1 MKQSILGKWH
11 CRLLMASFGLAM
23 LFSSS
28 VFAQSGTWG
37 NLTWNLSTDS
47 VLTISGTG
55 SMQSGSF
62 PWNTSTYRE
71 KIKSVI
77 IEEGVTSVAYNA
89 FYSSSLKLES
99 VTLPSSLD
107 SIGDRAFYQQKLLQ
121 EISIPENVSYV
132 GNQAFAYCDNLK
144 IVYWNTSKITLN
156 AWSSSSTPFYSSKNI
171 NTFVF
176 SDKIKTIPDYLCYG
190 LSSLAQVSLP
200 ATLDSIGYQ
209 AFYQTALREIT
220 IPENVS
226 YVGNQ
231 AFASC
236 DSLTTVHWNTSKMRM
251 NNIWSSSN
259 APFNNS
265 KNITTVTFDNNVKVI
280 PNYLFRNCTNLTQ
293 VSLPAALDT
302 IGGSAFYGTKI
313 KEIKLPDGV
322 QYIGGTAFYQ
332 TLLQTITLPEG
343 LQYIGGSAFAQTP
356 LQAINIPESVEYI
369 GYRTFHQTS
378 IREITIPKNVSEIGD
393 NAFGDCDSLKTVH
406 WNTNKITTWD
416 KYSSEIPFDGCDNLT
431 TIIFDD
437 SIHVIPKYIC
447 SGLASLLNVTLPAA
461 LDSIH
466 DDAFYG
472 TGIKEITI
480 PENVVYMDNSAFTY
494 DSIKTVHWKASKYP
508 QKFPFRG
515 CTTLTFGE
523 NITSIPKNFCSNA
536 KKVAHVTLPTAVD
549 SIGDNAFAGTQL
561 TEIICSD
568 SLRYIGQGAFNNSL
582 LTAITFPE
590 ALTYI
595 GDGAFYNTQLTEI
608 TIPENVTYIGKGA
621 FNASALKTVYWNA
634 KDLQMTLSDKWKPLS
649 TSVTA
654 ITFGD
659 SVKMIPAYVCQG
671 MSSLKQ
677 VTLPSSLEKIG
688 SYAFS
693 RTGIQSIEFPQTLTH
708 IYKQAFEYAPIKEV
722 TLPDG
727 LLYLGD
733 YVFWGYHLKRLNLP
747 ASLQSV
753 GKMYNTSSSSTSNF
767 VSSTIDY
774 LEIAAHDSCLST
786 VPLFQLVD
794 TIKTLVIAE
803 HIDSI
808 DITRWFS
815 NVNNIYVENLQYN
828 PVTLK
833 YVMTPVSYAQF
844 MNGELLAVDVDGDG
858 IIETPLNTSSSVYHP
873 LGFKKCTLN
882 KQANAQKSLIPF
894 TYNNDDKVDY
904 YYHQSGDSYY
914 NRKDTVYIYTNEQDS
929 ISLRCKIASSLN
941 YDKVGVLDINADG
954 LTDIFLTDEIA
965 IQQADGS
972 YLMHAID
979 YLLPEEVD
987 SAIYQQK
994 VYSGPYRTQGLGSGF
1009 SSISATP
1016 QSPYYETDGS
1026 YFAMDI
1032 DRNGYMDILDLATGN
1047 VRLNFGNNQFR
1058 LLNIG
1063 GRILDIKDL
1072 NGDAVPDI
1080 LFYNKDT
1087 KTTYFMYYK
1096 DNGFVVKTLVEDL
1109 PVAKAWCY
1117 DFDRDGDADILLA
1130 FNYDYTIKYSFL
1142 VFYRNDGNDKY
1153 VKKENAFPETLE
1165 FRDCKDIDND
1175 GYYEIIAGHGIST
1188 SFYSGYDWYNII
1200 RCSSKLQ
1207 ATISTDTI
1215 SYPNTTSVG
1224 SLAIGDFDN
1233 DGLVEYNLTANK
1245 SYLTSTFAGIPNTAP
1260 LQMEA
1265 PTIIYD
1271 GYSQH
1276 LQISWK
1282 DGIDAETQSVD
1293 LTCALRIGSAPGK
1306 GDILYAHAKADGQRL
1321 NLKEGNMGNE
1331 HQYMFNV
1338 RGLKQGKYYIAVQA
1352 VDGNAKGGAWSEECV
1367 YEHTLL
1373 SSAFSINKP
1382 EITTMDTLVI
1392 ALHAPK
1398 NENYT
1403 YDWNF
1408 GDSVVVVKEES
1419 NRIYLYYNTAG
1430 KRTITLQVTDEAG
1443 NQSELSEQAVN
1454 IFPCKLVEESYSN
1467 SPSFLVDFN
1476 QDGILDGVNKD
1487 GFLENDGTG
1496 NFTSIGKLFNLNLDF
1511 YTCVLGGSGTGTGN
1525 DHRCIDYN
1533 MDGLPDI
1540 LGYTNKGNV
1549 FINLEDKDFE
1559 PLAINTTYFG
1569 RPFTSLSGGSA
1580 VYVNTE
1586 FFHDFNNDGQPDM
1599 LLNNSITP
1607 NVGKMQFGKSIALPT
1622 ERDIQGVY
1630 DFNRDGY
1637 LDILSSVRV
1646 KEENKWINHPLIIL
1660 NKGNWMFETIILD
1673 NIVNSGKVADID
1685 NDGYVDFITI
1695 PTTMTYQ
1702 IYYGDS
1708 NNTYQRTE
1716 TIYMP
1721 ADFEGSIDAYNDYIF
1736 DIDNNGYLDIITGCS
1751 GCSDYIYIIYNFED
1765 YFDLNLS
1772 QDITH
1777 YNSSS
1782 DSWADVNGDQ
1792 TPDLLSGPI
1801 LNHDGLIIRGINNLN
1816 QTRITN
1822 TPPATPTNLRMY
1834 QTPEGV
1840 VLEWNDSQDKET
1852 PRVQMRYN
1860 VGVKKSGAT
1869 GEDAYIISP
1878 LNGGSDVAAIVPSH
1892 LYLRSTRMVIPNTAL
1907 EIGKDYEFTVQAID
1921 GWNAT
1926 SATSAPFTFTMQE
1939 SNGIVLS
1946 AYETCMGEPIT
1957 AFYSGGDIGVWEVDG
1972 GEVVTL
1978 DNGSLEIT
1986 YMEGGLHTIA
1996 ITVDEKRYE
2005 ASVYVKSDSTDITFS
2020 LPPTV
2025 LGGAPVY
2032 FTLPEAFA
2040 DPSNDVKITG
2050 DAKIQRRNGTLEAVA
2065 YFPKENG
2072 TYAISVHYKGRGA
2085 CQNEVVY
2092 TQTTQ
2097 VLGNNVT
2104 PVISIVGIDET
2115 TQKNV
2120 IRWET
2125 PANILEQTDLF
2136 DQIWVQKEANRTNDF
2151 VTIAK
2156 LPLTASEF
2164 VDMSSD
2170 PTVRK
2175 SRYRLKLTTTYG
2187 GESQASAVHSNV
2199 HVTLN
2204 KGLQNSV
2211 NIIWTPYE
2219 GGVID
2224 QYTILRGTSP
2234 DNLQVLTTASGYE
2247 TSYTDKTVVE
2257 GEDYYY
2263 ALSYSNTYETEWI
2276 TLNKGQRN
2284 KPAMVRSN
2292 VATGSSNIVA
2302 SNESYETIFPTAL
2315 SIHTLE
2321 TDSKIT
2327 NQQTKLHLYP
2337 AFIPN
2342 NATIGRVAW
2351 SITAGANLAQIDNN
2365 GELSYIGNGQSGSVI
2380 VEGRTIDGSNLSN
2393 TITIPVEWKIDTVYV
2408 ESIEL
2413 SPSVVNLSPSQTA
2426 VQMQARPWPENATVQ
2441 NVAWSLTGDYDGIV
2455 TISEDGL
2462 ITAYKNS
2469 NDKNI
2474 QVVATAQ
2481 DGSGVTA
2488 TAPVTVTD
2496 FLGIL
2501 TESITITG
2509 CETTTTLGY
2518 ACTLTAQHTPQE
2530 AIPQITWS
2538 VVEGIDLLSI
2548 DQNGNVQTL
2557 GCTGTAIVRASAN
2570 DGSGV
2575 YADHSIVVDF
2585 GEIIVMD
2592 RWNQVIDSVL
2602 YLTSN
2607 DFTMSEINGYKN
2619 AYSLGGWNWEQ
2630 WEVVEGNDIIKIV
2643 DTQFHIFTTTG
2654 KNGKAVVRLT
2664 HRTCPSMYKD
2674 IVIMIDGV
2682 EPRIVLSLSNPSFDE
2697 THETIRVSAVS
2708 STGGIGG
2715 VPLSNFDWKV
2725 TNGEDIATILS
2736 TGWRSCEL
2744 KATGKKG
2751 NVTVCVTAE
2760 AQGVTYT
2767 ADTTIIADF
2776 PASVSVTGIMLDY
2789 TEVTLEIGNSIQ
2801 LTATVSPSDADD
2813 QSIEWKSDNTNV
2825 ATVTN
2830 GLVEAINS
2838 GIATITATTQDG
2850 GYTASCQVQVV
2861 SGNYGEE
2868 CENISYSETFSTS
2881 LGEFTS
2887 INASGADAWVNNS
2900 QSSFVQINS
2909 YDSGANDDWLI
2920 SPAFDLTNKK
2930 SAIVSFTHVTAYGNK
2945 DNHYTHCMVKVSA
2958 DYVLTGDV
2966 NTATWHTIPNVA
2978 YSAYNWAWVDQTF
2991 ILPEVILGS
3000 PYVVIAFHYNV
3011 TSKDDLPA
3019 WKIKNFTLEAECQT
3033 TTTDVILPNE
3043 EDRPAV
3049 RKIIENG
3056 IMYIVYPTGDK
3067 YTIDGRKVD

>member
-1 MKQSILGKWH
+1 MKQSFISKWH
-11 CRLLMASFGLAM
+11 CKLLVCSFYLAM
-23 LFSSS
+23 LFPLSL
-28 VFAQSGTWG
+28 FAESGTWG
-37 NLTWNLSTDS
+37 NLTWNLSTDG

-77 IEEGVTSVAYNA
+77 IEEGVTSIAQKA
-89 FYSSSLKLES
+89 FYSSYKNLS
-99 VTLPSSLD
+99 VVQLPASID
-107 SIGDRAFYQQKLLQ
+107 SIG
-121 EISIPENVSYV
+121 
-132 GNQAFAYCDNLK
+132 
-144 IVYWNTSKITLN
+144 T
-156 AWSSSSTPFYSSKNI
+156 
-171 NTFVF
+171 
-176 SDKIKTIPDYLCYG
+176 
-190 LSSLAQVSLP
+190 
-200 ATLDSIGYQ
+200 
-209 AFYQTALREIT
+209 
-220 IPENVS
+220 
-226 YVGNQ
+226 
-231 AFASC
+231 
-236 DSLTTVHWNTSKMRM
+236 
-251 NNIWSSSN
+251 
-259 APFNNS
+259 
-265 KNITTVTFDNNVKVI
+265 
-280 PNYLFRNCTNLTQ
+280 
-293 VSLPAALDT
+293 
-302 IGGSAFYGTKI
+302 SAFYGTQI
-313 KEIKLPDGV
+313 K
-322 QYIGGTAFYQ
+322 A
-332 TLLQTITLPEG
+332 ITLPEG
-343 LQYIGGSAFAQTP
+343 LRYIG
-356 LQAINIPESVEYI
+356 NM
-369 GYRTFHQTS
+369 
-378 IREITIPKNVSEIGD
+378 
-393 NAFGDCDSLKTVH
+393 
-406 WNTNKITTWD
+406 
-416 KYSSEIPFDGCDNLT
+416 
-431 TIIFDD
+431 
-437 SIHVIPKYIC
+437 
-447 SGLASLLNVTLPAA
+447 
-461 LDSIH
+461 
-466 DDAFYG
+466 AFYG
-472 TGIKEITI
+472 TGIKELTI
-480 PENVVYMDNSAFTY
+480 PENVVYMAYNAFTY
-494 DSIKTVHWKASKYP
+494 DSIKTVHWRASKYP
-508 QKFPFRG
+508 ETFPFRG

-523 NITSIPKNFCSNA
+523 NITSIPEYFCYNA
-536 KKVAHVTLPTAVD
+536 PEVAHVTLPTALD

-568 SLRYIGQGAFNNSL
+568 SLRYIGQYAFSGTL
-582 LTAITFPE
+582 LTS
-590 ALTYI
+590 
-595 GDGAFYNTQLTEI
+595 I
-608 TIPENVTYIGKGA
+608 TIPEYVTYIGKGA

-634 KDLQMTLSDKWKPLS
+634 KDLQMTFSDTWKPLS

-671 MSSLKQ
+671 LSALKQ

-733 YVFWGYHLKRLNLP
+733 YVFLGYHLKRFNLP

-753 GKMYNTSSSSTSNF
+753 GNMYNTSSSSTSNS
-767 VSSTIDY
+767 VNSTMDY
-774 LEIAAHDSCLST
+774 LEIAAHDSCLAT
-786 VPLFQLVD
+786 VPLFRLID
-794 TIKTLVIAE
+794 TIKTLVISE
-803 HIDSI
+803 NIDSI
-808 DITRWFS
+808 DITRWFG
-815 NVNNIYVENLQYN
+815 NVKNIYVENIQYN
-828 PVTLK
+828 PATLK
-833 YVMTPVSYAQF
+833 YAVTPISYAQF
-844 MNGELLAVDVDGDG
+844 MNTELLAVDIDGDG
-858 IIETPLNTSSSVYHP
+858 MMEAPNNAILYHP
-873 LGFKKCTLN
+873 LGFKKCQVSDLN
-882 KQANAQKSLIPF
+882 KQFVPF
-894 TYNNDDKVDY
+894 AYNNDGKVDY
-904 YYHQSGDSYY
+904 YYHKHFSSSYY
-914 NRKDTVYIYTNEQDS
+914 TTDSIYVYIDGQDS
-929 ISLRCKIASSLN
+929 ISLRHIIPSQNKDKI
-941 YDKVGVLDINADG
+941 GVLDVNSDG

-972 YLMHAID
+972 YLMQTID

-987 SAIYQQK
+987 SAIYQKQF
-994 VYSGPYRTQGLGSGF
+994 YTGPVKTHGIGIGF
-1009 SSISATP
+1009 SSIGVTP
-1016 QSPYYETDGS
+1016 QPSYYETEGS

-1096 DNGFVVKTLVEDL
+1096 DNDFVVKTLVEDL

-1130 FNYDYTIKYSFL
+1130 FNYDHVTKYSFL

-1153 VKKENAFPETLE
+1153 VKKENAFPEIFE

-1175 GYYEIIAGHGIST
+1175 GYYEIIAGHCIST
-1188 SFYSGYDWYNII
+1188 SSNSDYDWYNII

-1215 SYPNTTSVG
+1215 SYPNTTRVG
-1224 SLAIGDFDN
+1224 SLAIGDIDN
-1233 DGLVEYNLTANK
+1233 DGLVEYNFETKMYKNVN
-1245 SYLTSTFAGIPNTAP
+1245 SYVYYYPISTFAGIPNTAP
-1260 LQMEA
+1260 QQMEA

-1282 DGIDAETQSVD
+1282 DGVDAETQSVD
-1293 LTCALRIGSAPGK
+1293 LTYALRIGSAPGK

-1367 YEHTLL
+1367 YDHTLL
-1373 SSAFSINKP
+1373 SSSFSINSS
-1382 EITTMDTLVI
+1382 EITTVDTLVI
-1392 ALHAPK
+1392 ALHAPI
-1398 NENYT
+1398 NEAYT

-1408 GDSVVVVKEES
+1408 GDSAVVVKEES

-1430 KRTITLQVTDEAG
+1430 KRTITLQVTDEIG
-1443 NQSELSEQAVN
+1443 NRSELSEQTVN
-1454 IFPCKLVEESYSN
+1454 VVPCNFNTKLSRTDII
-1467 SPSFLVDFN
+1467 PSLFVDLN
-1476 QDGILDGVNKD
+1476 QDGIIDGI
-1487 GFLENDGTG
+1487 GG
-1496 NFTSIGKLFNLNLDF
+1496 NFAQNNGNGSFSSIGKIFNLNLDF
-1511 YTCVLGGSGTGTGN
+1511 YAGYTGSN
-1525 DHRCIDYN
+1525 CRCIDYN

-1549 FINLEDKDFE
+1549 FVNLEDNDFE
-1559 PLAINTTYFG
+1559 ILNIDTKYFTG
-1569 RPFTSLSGGSA
+1569 PFTNMGGNAS
-1580 VYVNTE
+1580 VYVNAE
-1586 FFHDFNNDGQPDM
+1586 FFHDFNNDGQLDI
-1599 LLNNSITP
+1599 LLNDSITP
-1607 NVGKMQFGKSIALPT
+1607 NVGNMQFGKSIALPT

-1646 KEENKWINHPLIIL
+1646 KEENKWIDHPLIIF
-1660 NKGNWMFETIILD
+1660 NKGNWIFETIILN
-1673 NIVNSGKVADID
+1673 NIVNSGRIADID
-1685 NDGYVDFITI
+1685 NDGYVDFITT

-1721 ADFEGSIDAYNDYIF
+1721 ADFEENTGIGHIF
-1736 DIDNNGYLDIITGCS
+1736 DIDNNGYLDILYNSFIV
-1751 GCSDYIYIIYNFED
+1751 YNFKNENR
-1765 YFDLNLS
+1765 FEVILHE
-1772 QDITH
+1772 TH
-1777 YNSSS
+1777 ALLESVV
-1782 DSWADVNGDQ
+1782 DVNQDGA
-1792 TPDLLSGPI
+1792 PEFLSGGSS
-1801 LNHDGLIIRGINNLN
+1801 GLIAN

-1822 TPPATPTNLRMY
+1822 TAPSTPTNLRMY

-1840 VLEWNDSQDKET
+1840 ILEWDDSQDKET

-1957 AFYSGGDIGVWEVDG
+1957 AFYSGGADVGVWEVDG

-1996 ITVDEKRYE
+1996 ITVSDRRYE
-2005 ASVYVKSDSTDITFS
+2005 ANVYVKSDSTDITFS
-2020 LPPTV
+2020 LPPIV

-2040 DPSNDVKITG
+2040 DPSNDIKITG
-2050 DAKIQRRNGTLEAVA
+2050 GAKIQRRNGTLEAVA
-2065 YFPKENG
+2065 YFPVEDG

-2085 CQNEVVY
+2085 CQNEVIY

-2097 VLGNNVT
+2097 VLGSNVT
-2104 PVISIVGIDET
+2104 PIISIVSIDEA

-2175 SRYRLKLTTTYG
+2175 SRYRLIVTTTYG
-2187 GESQASAVHSNV
+2187 GESQASVVHSNV

-2257 GEDYYY
+2257 GAEYYY
-2263 ALSYSNTYETEWI
+2263 ALSYTNTYETEWI

-2284 KPAMVRSN
+2284 KLAMTRSN
-2292 VATGSSNIVA
+2292 VATGSSNVVF
-2302 SNESYETIFPTAL
+2302 SNESMETIFPTAL

-2321 TDSKIT
+2321 ADSKIT
-2327 NQQTKLHLYP
+2327 PLQTTLHLYP
-2337 AFIPN
+2337 AFVPN
-2342 NATIGRVAW
+2342 NATVGRVAW
-2351 SITAGANLAQIDNN
+2351 NITAGANLAQINTN
-2365 GELSYIGNGQSGSVI
+2365 GELSYIGNGKSGSVT
-2380 VEGRTIDGSNLSN
+2380 VEGRTIDGSNLSSS
-2393 TITIPVEWKIDTVYV
+2393 ITIPVDWRVDTIYV
-2408 ESIEL
+2408 QSIAL
-2413 SPSVVNLSPSQTA
+2413 SPSVVNLTPIQTT
-2426 VQMQARPWPENATVQ
+2426 VQMQAHLWPENATVQ
-2441 NVAWSLTGDYDGIV
+2441 SVAWSLTGDYAGVV
-2455 TISEDGL
+2455 TISDGGL

-2469 NDKNI
+2469 NGKNI

-2496 FLGIL
+2496 FPNIL
-2501 TESITITG
+2501 TENITITG
-2509 CETTTTLGY
+2509 CDTIYRVCQLEVNY
-2518 ACTLTAQHTPQE
+2518 TPLD

-2538 VVEGIDLLSI
+2538 LVEGEGIISI
-2548 DQNGNVQTL
+2548 SSTGKIETF
-2557 GCTGTAIVRASAN
+2557 GCPGTAIVRASAN

-2575 YADHSIVVDF
+2575 YTDHPIVVDL
-2585 GEIIVMD
+2585 GEIKLTNSYNEI
-2592 RWNQVIDSVL
+2592 IDSIL
-2602 YLTSN
+2602 YLTER
-2607 DFTMSEINGYKN
+2607 DFMTVNGFEN
-2619 AYSLGGWNWEQ
+2619 AYSIHVSAHDLVYNKLQ
-2630 WEVVEGNDIIKIV
+2630 WEIVEGNDIIQMV
-2643 DTQFHIFTTTG
+2643 DTHSCIFASTG
-2654 KNGKAVVRLT
+2654 KNGKVVLRVT
-2664 HRTCPSMYKD
+2664 NTDCPSMYKE

-2682 EPRIVLSLSNPSFDE
+2682 EPQILLSLSNPSFDE
-2697 THETIRVSAVS
+2697 THKTITVSAAS
-2708 STGGIGG
+2708 STLGIGG
-2715 VPLSNFDWKV
+2715 VPLSNFSWKV
-2725 TNGEDIATILS
+2725 TDGEDIATIQS
-2736 TGWRSCEL
+2736 TAWRACKL
-2744 KATGKKG
+2744 LATGKKG
-2751 NVTVCVTAE
+2751 SVTVTVTAE
-2760 AQGVTYT
+2760 AQGVIYT
-2767 ADTTIIADF
+2767 ADTTIMADF

-2789 TEVTLEIGNSIQ
+2789 TEVTLEIGNSMQ
-2801 LTATVSPSDADD
+2801 LTATVSPIDADN

-2825 ATVTN
+2825 ATVIN
-2830 GLVEAINS
+2830 GWVEAINS
-2838 GIATITATTQDG
+2838 GIATITATTQEG
-2850 GYTASCQVQVV
+2850 GYTASCQVLVV
-2861 SGNYGEE
+2861 PENYGGE

-2887 INASGADAWVNNS
+2887 INALGADAWGNNS
-2900 QSSFVQINS
+2900 KYSCVQVNG
-2909 YDSGANDDWLI
+2909 YNSGANDDWLI

-2930 SAIVSFTHVTAYGNK
+2930 SAIVSFAHATAYANK
-2945 DNHYTHCMVKVSA
+2945 DNHYAHCMVKVSA
-2958 DYVLTGDV
+2958 DYTMTRDV
-2966 NTATWHTIPNVA
+2966 NTATWYTIPNVT
-2978 YSAYNWAWVDQTF
+2978 YSTSNWAWIEQEI
-2991 ILPEVILGS
+2991 ILPDTFLDSEA
-3000 PYVVIAFHYNV
+3000 VVIAFHYNV

-3019 WKIKNFTLEAECQT
+3019 WEIKNFTVEAECKT
-3033 TTTDVILPNE
+3033 NTTTDVILPNE
-3043 EDRPAV
+3043 EDRPTV

-3056 IMYIVYPTGDK
+3056 VMYIVYPNGDK
-3067 YTIDGRKVD
+3067 YTVDGRKVD